1 MIRLN
6 LYSGKKQFNI
16 ANVGGFDL
24 SKINILA
31 MIIVIFISYIPDMFI
46 YDGYKADETALKN
59 RITQMKGEH
68 RQLAKKTKDLKSIE
82 KQIEA
87 LKEQESRLAAKL
99 GVVKQIIKIRN
110 NPMNILLYIAKN
122 LPSEIWLTRV
132 NFREKQLVIQGQS
145 TSYKSIGIFI
155 ENLRNSV
162 FFNKNLRL
170 SKSQSGFNNIF
181 DRRTETFEIQG
192 PVVSFE

>member
-16 ANVGGFDL
+16 ADVGGFDL
-24 SKINILA
+24 SKINIPA
-31 MIIVIFISYIPDMFI
+31 VIIVILISFIPDMFI
-46 YDGYKADETALKN
+46 YDGYKAEETALRNK
-59 RITQMKGEH
+59 ITQMNAEH
-68 RQLAKKTKDLKSIE
+68 RKLVKKTAGLKSIE
-82 KQIEA
+82 MQIEA

-99 GVVKQIIKIRN
+99 NVVKQIIKIRN

-122 LPSEIWLTRV
+122 LPDEIWLKRV
-132 NFREKQLVIQGQS
+132 NFRGKNLVIQGQS

-170 SKSQSGFNNIF
+170 SKSQSGFNKVF